1 MISMEEFSK
10 TFVVG
15 SKDTAK
21 EMGSGDLDVLATP
34 VMIAMVENT
43 AKEYLHKE
51 LASEET
57 SVGTVI
63 NAKHL
68 RPSKVGANIL
78 VKVKV
83 DSQETSKINFSF
95 DVFDNE
101 ELVATGIHQRAV
113 ILTDVFLDK
122 LALRK

>member
-1 MISMEEFSK
+1 MKEFSK
-10 TFVVG
+10 KFVVG

-21 EMGSGDLDVLATP
+21 EIGSGDLDVLATP
-34 VMIAMVENT
+34 AMLAMVENT
-43 AKEYLHKE
+43 TKEYLHKE

-57 SVGTVI
+57 SVGTLI

-68 RPSKVGANIL
+68 RPSKVGATIT

-83 DSQETSKINFSF
+83 ESQETSKINFSF
-95 DVFDNE
+95 DVFDE
-101 ELVATGIHQRAV
+101 EEIVATGIHQRAV
-113 ILTDVFLDK
+113 ILTDVFWDK

>member
-1 MISMEEFSK
+1 MEEFSK
-10 TFVVG
+10 KFVVG

-21 EMGSGDLDVLATP
+21 EIGSGDLEVLGTP
-34 VMIAMVENT
+34 AVLAMVENT

-57 SVGTVI
+57 SVGTLI
-63 NAKHL
+63 EARHL
-68 RPSKVGANIL
+68 RPSKVGAEIM

-83 DSQETSKINFSF
+83 ESQEKTKINFSF
-95 DVFDNE
+95 EANDNE
-101 ELVATGIHQRAV
+101 QIIATGIHQRAV

-122 LALRK
+122 LALPK

>member
-1 MISMEEFSK
+1 MEEFLK
-10 TFVVG
+10 EFVVG
-15 SKDTAK
+15 SKDTA
-21 EMGSGDLDVLATP
+21 EEIGSGDLAVLATP

-51 LASEET
+51 LALEET
-57 SVGTVI
+57 SVGTII

-68 RPSKVGANIL
+68 RPSKVGAKII

-83 DSQETSKINFSF
+83 DSQEKTKINFSF
-95 DVFDNE
+95 EAFDDE
-101 ELVATGIHQRAV
+101 QLVATGTHQRAV

-122 LALRK
+122 LANPK